1 MSESSEGRTS
11 PTLLGRL
18 RCDPTD
24 QAAWKE
30 FVARYAPVVFRW
42 CRRWGLQEAD
52 AEDVTQNV
60 LLGLGRQMRSFAYDP
75 AGRFR
80 SWLCAVARAAW
91 GTFLESRRQAAG
103 SGDSAVR
110 DRLDEVPAGDDLV
123 RQIDAEAEREL
134 LDLALARVRLRVE
147 APTWEAFR
155 LTALEGVSGVAAGE
169 RLGLSVAS
177 VYQARSRIQK
187 LLREEVARLEEGKP

>member
-1 MSESSEGRTS
+1 R
-11 PTLLGRL
+11 
-18 RCDPTD
+18 DPTD

-60 LLGLGRQMRSFAYDP
+60 LLALGRQMRSFAYDP

-80 SWLCAVARAAW
+80 SWLCAVARGAW
-91 GTFLESRRQAAG
+91 GTFLESRRRQAAG

-110 DRLDEVPAGDDLV
+110 DQLDAVPAGDDLV
-123 RQIDAEAEREL
+123 QQIDAEAEREL

-147 APTWEAFR
+147 ALTWEAFR
-155 LTALEGVSGVAAGE
+155 LTALEGVSGV
-169 RLGLSVAS
+169 
-177 VYQARSRIQK
+177 
-187 LLREEVARLEEGKP
+187 